1 MGGGGWV
8 GWEQG
13 GRGVCGGG
21 VACGGWGR
29 GGGGGR
35 WGVGRGLGG
44 SRGWAA
50 CVVTAWIWSCDSS
63 DIERTVKCGWG
74 VGRAHVVDPGREQA
88 EEEGATM
95 ATQLAPGLA
104 RKVKMGRGC
113 RADTPETI
121 ACLKGLSECYG
132 ENTPAAR
139 RGARS
144 HHSASNLHP
153 VSSL

>member
-1 MGGGGWV
+1 MV
-8 GWEQG
+8 
-13 GRGVCGGG
+13 RV
-21 VACGGWGR
+21 
-29 GGGGGR
+29 
-35 WGVGRGLGG
+35 
-44 SRGWAA
+44 
-50 CVVTAWIWSCDSS
+50 
-63 DIERTVKCGWG
+63 
-74 VGRAHVVDPGREQA
+74 RARDHIVDPRREKS
-88 EEEGATM
+88 EEKGATM

-104 RKVKMGRGC
+104 RKVKKVLET

-121 ACLKGLSECYG
+121 ACLKGLSEFYG